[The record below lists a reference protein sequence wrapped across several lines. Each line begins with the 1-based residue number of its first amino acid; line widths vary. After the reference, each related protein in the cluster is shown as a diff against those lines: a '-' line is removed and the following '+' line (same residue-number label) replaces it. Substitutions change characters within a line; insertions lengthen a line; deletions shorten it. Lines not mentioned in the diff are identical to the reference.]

1 MAGPGSSSGGG
12 GKYLSIFAGGFVQK
26 CKPDADGAVMR
37 LNKNGVEV
45 WEKHHEY
52 IDGII
57 KEIKTS
63 DYEYKP
69 GKFQKNIEI
78 IFDCDGEKWTIQTPY
93 NGNFCVSFL
102 QRFVN
107 VGLNKL
113 IRLKPYSFDDKESGK
128 KRSGF
133 VLYANAEET
142 PENKIDSFWG
152 GPDSGKPTLPKWVD
166 TGHVD
171 GQGNTVWDRK
181 AFMGTINA
189 KVGEVIK
196 ATQGTTPQPTAKP
209 SNQVEA
215 AQQFAAQAAAKKGE
229 KTEANIPH
237 VPFDE
242 DGDSNESAS
251 WSSGDD
257 DDGSD
262 LPF

>member
-37 LNKNGVEV
+37 LNKKGVEV

-52 IDGII
+52 IDGTIR
-57 KEIKTS
+57 EIKTS
-63 DYEYKP
+63 KYEYKP
-69 GKFQKNIEI
+69 GQFQKNIEI

-93 NGNFCVSFL
+93 DGSFCVSFL

-113 IRLKPYSFDDKESGK
+113 IRLKPYSFEDKEGK

-142 PENKIDSFWG
+142 PENKIESFWG

-166 TGHVD
+166 TGVKD
-171 GQGNTVWDRK
+171 RQGNTVWDNR
-181 AFMGTINA
+181 AFMAAINA
-189 KVGEVIK
+189 KVGEVLK
-196 ATQGTTPQPTAKP
+196 ATPQPTAKP

-229 KTEANIPH
+229 KTEANITH
-237 VPFDE
+237 VPFD
-242 DGDSNESAS
+242 
-251 WSSGDD
+251 DD
-257 DDGSD
+257 DDDDFTASTHEEEDD
-262 LPF
+262 LPPY